1 MDEMSKS
8 SQVQKGHTNVLL
20 YENMIQ
26 NGQKSRPAET
36 DRCIISVLG
45 YVQILNQNHFEKP
58 FAHLLSLESKNP
70 KCKHKILPPA
80 NHLPDGA

>member
-36 DRCIISVLG
+36 DRYVL
-45 YVQILNQNHFEKP
+45 FSSRDMFK
-58 FAHLLSLESKNP
+58 F
-70 KCKHKILPPA
+70 
-80 NHLPDGA
+80 